1 MTARVSSTE
10 QRVIVTAAIVVL
22 VGVIWTTAGAV
33 ARRRADDEY
42 SEFYVAR
49 VIRYAACI
57 VAVVAI
63 ALLWQVFQGRGPLVI
78 GFLIAGLT
86 FSLQEVI
93 GAIAGWFNILTGHIY
108 RVGDRVE
115 IAGVHGDVIDVS
127 LLRTKLLEFGS
138 DQPAETDVS
147 TSWVHGRQYTGRV
160 IVLSNKS
167 TFTEPVFNYS
177 GALGFVWEEVTIPV
191 AYGSDWELAER
202 ILEEEAATISAGETA
217 ERAIRELEQRYPV
230 PQTEVEPRVFVN
242 ATDNYIEL
250 AARFVVPVREARTR
264 KSTLVKN
271 MLQRFD
277 SCGIQVASTTVDVT
291 LHRPGGSESS

>member
-22 VGVIWTTAGAV
+22 VGLIWTTAGAV

-63 ALLWQVFQGRGPLVI
+63 ALLWRVFQGRGPLVI

-138 DQPAETDVS
+138 DQPADSDRS
-147 TSWVHGRQYTGRV
+147 TSWVHGRQYT
-160 IVLSNKS
+160 
-167 TFTEPVFNYS
+167 
-177 GALGFVWEEVTIPV
+177 
-191 AYGSDWELAER
+191 
-202 ILEEEAATISAGETA
+202 
-217 ERAIRELEQRYPV
+217 
-230 PQTEVEPRVFVN
+230 
-242 ATDNYIEL
+242 
-250 AARFVVPVREARTR
+250 
-264 KSTLVKN
+264 
-271 MLQRFD
+271 
-277 SCGIQVASTTVDVT
+277 
-291 LHRPGGSESS
+291 